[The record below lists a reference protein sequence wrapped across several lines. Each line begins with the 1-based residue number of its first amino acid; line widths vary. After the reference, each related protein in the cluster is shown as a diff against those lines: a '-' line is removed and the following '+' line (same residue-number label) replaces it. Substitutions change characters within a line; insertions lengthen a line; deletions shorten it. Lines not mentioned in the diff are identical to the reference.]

1 MTRKRRPYVKLLTH
15 GWKIPRK
22 SCRPG
27 SIIRLKTAVPSVKE
41 FDEPLAALKANRDLS
56 KLADLNKKISALEQ
70 RKAKGRKISESDLK
84 SLTQAVDK
92 FTESDNEAT
101 QTAAS
106 SLKKNLSSL
115 AASETPGK

>member
-1 MTRKRRPYVKLLTH
+1 M
-15 GWKIPRK
+15 
-22 SCRPG
+22 
-27 SIIRLKTAVPSVKE
+27 
-41 FDEPLAALKANRDLS
+41 ALKANRDLS